1 MADRLRIAI
10 ADDHPLF
17 RAGIVHALCSSR
29 FLEVVGEAESA
40 EDAVYIAKEALPDI
54 MLLDVSMPGGGIEAA
69 RAIARLCPKV
79 KIIMVTVS
87 ESEQDLARALEA
99 GAMGYLLKGTSGP
112 ELHETILAVSRG
124 KSCITPRLDVRLLSQ
139 ATQQLLELEVRVL
152 ALVARGLTNKEAGQ
166 TLQLS
171 EKAIKHHMT
180 SIMKKLQVRN
190 RVQAVLAFQNTRGMT
205 NKNGA
210 VMCRAA
216 SMNAVPAG
224 TRGSRKLAQRIRRRS
239 VPIAKFATL
248 CRKSRTNFA
257 NPEQPFLRPA
267 LQPPGP
273 EQLE

>member
-1 MADRLRIAI
+1 MKGWRRAAAASASTTPSRPTSWIEQGGWLQLSTCERRKANGARSWSTSCRRGKAEMADRLRIAI

-139 ATQQLLELEVRVL
+139 ATQQLLELEVRVQI
-152 ALVARGLTNKEAGQ
+152 G
-166 TLQLS
+166 
-171 EKAIKHHMT
+171 
-180 SIMKKLQVRN
+180 
-190 RVQAVLAFQNTRGMT
+190 
-205 NKNGA
+205 
-210 VMCRAA
+210 RAH
-216 SMNAVPAG
+216 V
-224 TRGSRKLAQRIRRRS
+224 
-239 VPIAKFATL
+239 
-248 CRKSRTNFA
+248 
-257 NPEQPFLRPA
+257 
-267 LQPPGP
+267 
-273 EQLE
+273 